1 MTAPRL
7 FGVPARDAP
16 VVAVVR
22 RGPSDWCRLGRW
34 DVGDEPSWTPG
45 AWLRA
50 TVYPQRC
57 ALSPD
62 GRWLSYFALGGPAR
76 WAAGGTYVAVSRLP
90 WATALAAWGT
100 DGTWT
105 RGAEFVDDRDVWE
118 LGEPDEGT
126 AGPLRDRW
134 GMQWVRPAS
143 YAVERRSGWSEAAG
157 STPYDQYD
165 PDDPWDLRRAPTLTM
180 ARRRPAGTGVLTVT
194 GAYAAFRTFDRDTY
208 GAPDYR
214 LDGGPLPDV
223 QWADW
228 APGGALLVATAD
240 GRLHV
245 RAGDAP
251 HQVTWE
257 VDLSADRPEPQPPPA
272 QAREW

>member
-34 DVGDEPSWTPG
+34 DVGDPRSWTSG
-45 AWLRA
+45 SWLRA

-62 GRWLSYFALGGPAR
+62 GRLLSYVALGGPAR
-76 WAAGGTYVAVSRLP
+76 WSAGGTYVAVSRLP

-105 RGAEFVDDRDVWE
+105 RGAEFVDDRAVWE
-118 LGEPDEGT
+118 LPEPDEGD
-126 AGPLRDRW
+126 AGLLRDRW
-134 GMQWVRPAS
+134 GMKWVRPAS
-143 YAVERRSGWSEAAG
+143 YAVERRAGWAEAAG
-157 STPYDQYD
+157 STTYD
-165 PDDPWDLRRAPTLTM
+165 PDDPWDIRRAPTLTM
-180 ARRRPAGTGVLTVT
+180 TRQRPEDTAVLTVT
-194 GAYAAFRTFDRDTY
+194 GAYAAFRAFDRETY

-214 LDGGPLPDV
+214 LDGEPLTDV

-228 APGGALLVATAD
+228 APGGDLLVATTD
-240 GRLHV
+240 GRLQV
-245 RAGDAP
+245 RTGDGP
-251 HQVTWE
+251 HHVTWE
-257 VDLSADRPEPQPPPA
+257 VDLSADDPDPQPPPP

>member
-1 MTAPRL
+1 MTGPRL

-22 RGPSDWCRLGRW
+22 RGPSEWCRLGRW
-34 DVGDEPSWTPG
+34 VVGPQEPSWEPG
-45 AWLRA
+45 SWLRA

-62 GRWLSYFALGGPAR
+62 GRWLSYFALGGLAR
-76 WAAGGTYVAVSRLP
+76 WSAGGTYVAVSRLP

-143 YAVERRSGWSEAAG
+143 YAVERRSGWVEATG
-157 STPYDQYD
+157 STTYD
-165 PDDPWDLRRAPTLTM
+165 PVDAWDVRRAPGLTM
-180 ARRRPAGTGVLTVT
+180 ARQRPAGPGLLTVR
-194 GAYAAFRTFDRDTY
+194 GAYAAFRSFDPEAY

-214 LDGGPLPDV
+214 LDGRPLPDV

-228 APGGALLVATAD
+228 SPGGDLLVATTD
-240 GRLHV
+240 GRLQV
-245 RAGDAP
+245 RTADDP
-251 HQVTWE
+251 HRVSWE
-257 VDLSADRPEPQPPPA
+257 ADLSADAPDPQPPPPES
-272 QAREW
+272 REW